1 MKLINTLLIALL
13 CALPAIQAAPPATS
27 TLPDDSRYIKTPKL
41 IAGCTQRVADIKGKP
56 CDLIFIGDSITE
68 GWAGRGRKVWDTHYA
83 PLGALNFG
91 ISGDRTQNVIW
102 RLDNMD
108 ISNLHP
114 KVAVILIGTNN
125 GSDTPA
131 DIAKG
136 VRTVISRTQEKFEG
150 IKIILVSIMPNKRAN
165 QKMMDTNS
173 IIREYEKT
181 EDESVTY
188 LDLVPLMTPV
198 GDNWLGL
205 SKDHLHPDESGYELW
220 AKALDPLIKKSLA
233 AFHTLTAEERAEHNQ
248 RMAWFREAKFGM
260 FIHWGL
266 YSVPAGEWNGKKG
279 YAEWFQLETKMPNAQ
294 YEKFAQVFNPVKF
307 DGAKWADV
315 AAKAGMKYM
324 VITSRHHDGF
334 SMFDSKA
341 TDYTIVKQ
349 TPYAKDPMKELST
362 AARAAGLTFCFYYSI
377 ADWHH
382 PEIPAPYDQGG
393 FHGNPN
399 PNADVKKYDQ
409 FMRDQ
414 VSELLTNYGPIGIIW
429 FDGGGSFRIKD
440 RAKILEADKMAALIH
455 AKQPATLINDRLG
468 ASADYGTPEQ
478 RIPGGKLHADFEVCM
493 TLNKHWG
500 YNKADNNWK
509 ETKEVVQKLAD
520 ICSKGG
526 NFLLNVGPTSEGELP
541 PDAIRILGQVG
552 QWMDKNGD
560 SIYGTTA
567 SPLDYIPSWGVV
579 TAKAEH
585 LYLHVLKWPTDG
597 KITVKTNQVLT
608 QAYALS
614 NHTAL
619 TVSQV
624 GDEITISVPSAQID
638 PNDTVIVLK

>member
-1 MKLINTLLIALL
+1 MKFIPALFL
-13 CALPAIQAAPPATS
+13 ALMCALPGIQAAS
-27 TLPDDSRYIKTPKL
+27 LPTTVIPDNARYIKSPKI

-56 CDLIFIGDSITE
+56 CDIIFIGDSITE
-68 GWAGRGRKVWDTHYA
+68 GWNVRGRAVWNEHFA
-83 PLGALNFG
+83 SLGALNFG
-91 ISGDRTQNVIW
+91 ISGDKTQNVIW
-102 RLDNMD
+102 RLENMD
-108 ISNLHP
+108 IASLHP
-114 KVAVILIGTNN
+114 KVGVILIGTNN
-125 GSDTPA
+125 GADTPK
-131 DIAKG
+131 DIARG
-136 VRTVISRTQEKFEG
+136 VREVIKHTQNKFEG

-165 QKMMDTNS
+165 EKMMATNEL
-173 IIREYEKT
+173 IKEYEKT
-181 EDESVTY
+181 EDESITY

-205 SKDHLHPDESGYELW
+205 SKDHLHPDAVGYELW
-220 AKALDPLIKKSLA
+220 AKALDPLIAKDLA
-233 AFHTLTAEERAEHNQ
+233 SFHVQTAQERAAHDQHME
-248 RMAWFREAKFGM
+248 WFRNAKFGM

-279 YAEWFQLETKMPNAQ
+279 YAEWFQLETKMPNAE
-294 YEKFAQVFNPVKF
+294 YEKFAKVFNPIKF

-341 TDYTIVKQ
+341 TDYTVVKA
-349 TPYAKDPMKELST
+349 TPYGKDPMKELST

-382 PEIPAPYDQGG
+382 PEIPAAYDQGG

-399 PNADVKKYDQ
+399 PNADVTKYDQ

-414 VSELLTNYGPIGIIW
+414 VSELLTNYGPIGILW
-429 FDGGGSFRIKD
+429 FDGGGSFRIRN

-455 AKQPATLINDRLG
+455 EKQPATLINDRLG
-468 ASADYGTPEQ
+468 YGSDYGTPEQ
-478 RIPGGKLHADFEVCM
+478 YIPGGKQIRDFEVCM
-493 TLNKHWG
+493 TLNNHWG
-500 YNKADNNWK
+500 YNKADNHWK
-509 ETKEVVQKLAD
+509 QSKEVVQRLAD

-541 PDAIRILGQVG
+541 SEAIRILGEVG

-560 SIYGTTA
+560 SIYGTKA
-567 SPLDYIPSWGVV
+567 SPLDYVPTWGVV
-579 TAKAEH
+579 TTKADH
-585 LYLHVLKWPTDG
+585 LYLHVLKWPAEG
-597 KITVKTNQVLT
+597 KLTLKSDQQFT

-614 NHTAL
+614 DH
-619 TVSQV
+619 SQL
-624 GDEITISVPSAQID
+624 TISQMGNDITVNLPTAQID
-638 PNDTVIVLK
+638 PSDSVIVLK